1 MVLNTHVPHQGTHEM
16 VVIGGGPAGLTAGIY
31 AARGRLDVVLLERL
45 RVRNSKTGKES
56 TLEVN
61 GVFIFVGAQPATGFL
76 NGAVDLDEQ
85 GFIKVDRRQ
94 QTSVPGVFAAGD
106 VVSGTFRQIAA
117 AVGEGASA
125 ARHAEEY
132 LDFEK
137 NRTGSNPET
146 FQGIPGFLRL
156 PWT

>member
-1 MVLNTHVPHQGTHEM
+1 MVLNTHLPHQGTHEM

-56 TLEVN
+56 TLDVN

-106 VVSGTFRQIAA
+106 VVSGTFRQIAT